1 MNLAVFTSIAAAGF
15 VVAFMH
21 AILPTHWLPF
31 VLVGR
36 EQKWSAGKTLGVT
49 ALAGLG
55 HVAFTVLI
63 GAVVVAIG
71 LVAAPRL
78 EAWFQ
83 WIVAAVLVA
92 LGIFY
97 LTREAHQHPD
107 KPRRYLS
114 DRAAIAGL
122 VLLLTLS
129 PCEAFIGVYMTAIG
143 HGWLGFALLSLVLI
157 AATGAAMMLFTGLML
172 AGTRF
177 VKLDALQAKESTILG
192 LALIAMAIAV
202 IIFET

>member
-1 MNLAVFTSIAAAGF
+1 MNFAVFASIAAAGF
-15 VVAFMH
+15 AVAFMH

-55 HVAFTVLI
+55 HVAFTILI

-71 LVAAPRL
+71 LAAAPAL
-78 EAWFQ
+78 EAWFK
-83 WIVAAVLVA
+83 WVVAAVLAA
-92 LGIFY
+92 LGLFY
-97 LTREAHQHPD
+97 LTREAHQHAD
-107 KPRRYLS
+107 RPRRYLS

-129 PCEAFIGVYMTAIG
+129 PCEAFIGVYMTAIK
-143 HGWLGFALLSLVLI
+143 HGWLGFGLLSLVLL
-157 AATGAAMMLFTGLML
+157 AATAAAMMLFTGLML
-172 AGTRF
+172 AGARF
-177 VKLDALQAKESTILG
+177 VKLDALQARESTILG